1 MRVNVDQENQSEA
14 RDDKSYFNDSQ
25 AAHSAR
31 HHDFQEKK
39 EKHAYEHHA
48 NRDLFRKKHTT
59 VDYNHKLYERAAKKA
74 AYWNEENID
83 KLKISIESKM
93 ATA

>member
-1 MRVNVDQENQSEA
+1 M
-14 RDDKSYFNDSQ
+14 
-25 AAHSAR
+25 
-31 HHDFQEKK
+31 
-39 EKHAYEHHA
+39 YEHHA

-74 AYWNEENID
+74 AYWNEGNID